1 MNQSTLTGKV
11 FQTVYKNK
19 STLLQLKCNSTYDNN
34 FFICI
39 VESHRDII
47 ANDFIYNQRS
57 NYAVSNCQNLLGM
70 IHLENFTTII
80 ETTPKLTFFIRFR
93 TII

>member
-11 FQTVYKNK
+11 SETIYKNK
-19 STLLQLKCNSTYDNN
+19 SILLQLKCKIIYDNN

-39 VESHRDII
+39 IESHRDII

-57 NYAVSNCQNLLGM
+57 NYAVSNCQNNIGM
-70 IHLENFTTII
+70 IHSEN
-80 ETTPKLTFFIRFR
+80 LQS
-93 TII
+93 